1 MRKVGIPYSFLPLLL
16 GGRAAC
22 TVHYVRPPNQRQS
35 GSGPCMQTARLSG
48 TRIGRQITLQSTCRI
63 QCLSSLPLSPFFLVD
78 KLLLYKMNCHHFQ
91 ALLVQPSLK
100 RLPYHRS
107 LLLRLKCI
115 VPQTVRLSFKDSRI
129 FEIPMI
135 CLLEVGSLQK
145 AYGCYEGLQ
154 IRMAAW
160 FIAVVRCFPIQG

>member
-1 MRKVGIPYSFLPLLL
+1 MPGSMHCALC
-16 GGRAAC
+16 A
-22 TVHYVRPPNQRQS
+22 PPNQRQS

-63 QCLSSLPLSPFFLVD
+63 QCLASLPLSPFFLVD
-78 KLLLYKMNCHHFQ
+78 KLLLYMINCHHFQ
-91 ALLVQPSLK
+91 ALALLVQPSLK
-100 RLPYHRS
+100 CLPYHRS

-135 CLLEVGSLQK
+135 CLLKVVCKRHMVAMKDYKSGWQHGS
-145 AYGCYEGLQ
+145 
-154 IRMAAW
+154 
-160 FIAVVRCFPIQG
+160 